1 MTRWRVEVDETIN
14 QSSVY
19 IIDAKIQ
26 KQAER
31 IAKTEDGGNMERLSY
46 YTEERKANKILSI
59 EEYPYKFIA
68 ADSSDSNHN

>member
-1 MTRWRVEVDETIN
+1 MKWRVEVDETIH

-19 IIDAKIQ
+19 IIEAKSQ

-31 IAKTEDGGNMERLSY
+31 IARTEDGGNMEQLSY

-59 EEYPYKFIA
+59 EEYPY
-68 ADSSDSNHN
+68 